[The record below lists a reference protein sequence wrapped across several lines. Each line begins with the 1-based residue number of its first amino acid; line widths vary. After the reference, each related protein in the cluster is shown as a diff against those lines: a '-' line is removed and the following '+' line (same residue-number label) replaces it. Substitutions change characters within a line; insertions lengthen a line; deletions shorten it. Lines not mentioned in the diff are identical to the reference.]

1 MDLRTKI
8 LVPFALL
15 LAVTVVVVTWR
26 VSAHMREAFSGLD
39 ELHTAALAGQLQRE
53 FELRSE
59 SLAQQVTGIAHA
71 ESTLRMAVDMNRP
84 NADLAL
90 YVNEARDLAAEHHLD
105 FLELVGDD
113 GNIISSAQWPARF
126 GYKEQWLLD
135 GGDWDSRRAFARH
148 EELPNGVSLAIEAVR
163 TVKVADK
170 KLYIVAGRRLS
181 VESVRDLAPLVGID
195 VFLYRRPASGAA
207 GELEKVSTSAST
219 TDPALLLGR
228 LNELAP
234 SVKRTSINAPQQL
247 GPAKPREGSSG
258 HISGAA
264 YTLAGEQQ
272 FHLIT
277 FTGSENELVGAL
289 ALVSSRE
296 ALQQLERQVRNVAF
310 AVAATAVIIALL
322 VSGWTAA
329 RITRPVERLAN
340 AADEVASGNLGFQ
353 VDDSAQDEIGRLAY
367 AFNRMTRE
375 LLEQRER
382 LVQSERVAAWRE
394 LARRLAHELKNP
406 LFPLQITVENL
417 LRAREQTPA
426 EFDEVFQESANTL
439 LAEIGNLKGIVG
451 RFSDFSRMPSPEFQ
465 PVQINDV
472 VRRAVKFY
480 EPQFTANGRPAVTPE
495 LELDSALETAT
506 IPADPELLHRAIS
519 NLVLNALDAMP
530 QGGTLRLRTLRR
542 NSTVR
547 IEVTDTGVGL
557 TAEERRR
564 LCTPYYT
571 SKQYGTGL
579 GLAIVQ
585 SVVNDHKGTIS
596 VESEKGKGTTFI
608 VELPRNLNDN

>member
-15 LAVTVVVVTWR
+15 VAVTVVVVTWR

-53 FELRSE
+53 FELRAE
-59 SLAQQVTGIAHA
+59 SLAQQVAGIAHA
-71 ESTLRMAVDMNRP
+71 ESTLRMAVEMSRP
-84 NADLAL
+84 NADLSL
-90 YVNEARDLAAEHHLD
+90 YVNEARDLATEHHLD
-105 FLELVGDD
+105 FLELVADD
-113 GNIISSAQWPARF
+113 GSIISSAQWPARF

-135 GGDWDSRRAFARH
+135 RTDWDSQRAFARQ
-148 EELPNGVSLAIEAVR
+148 EELPNGNSLALEAVR

-170 KLYIVAGRRLS
+170 QLYIVAGRRLS
-181 VESVRDLAPLVGID
+181 VDSVRDVAPLAGLD
-195 VFLYRRPASGAA
+195 VFLYRRAGPTAS
-207 GELEKVSTSAST
+207 GELEKVSSSNST
-219 TDPALLLGR
+219 IDATLLLKR
-228 LNELAP
+228 LDELTAGP
-234 SVKRTSINAPQQL
+234 KKISINAPQQL
-247 GPAKPREGSSG
+247 GPGKSPEASAT
-258 HISGAA
+258 HIVGAT
-264 YTLAGEQQ
+264 YPLVGDQQ

-277 FTGSENELVGAL
+277 FTGPSSEVTGAL
-289 ALVSSRE
+289 ALVSSRQ

-310 AVAATAVIIALL
+310 AVAATAVILALL

-329 RITRPVERLAN
+329 RITRPVERLAL
-340 AADEVASGNLGFQ
+340 AADEVASGNLGIQ

-426 EFDEVFQESANTL
+426 EFDEVFRESAKTL
-439 LAEIGNLKGIVG
+439 LAEIANLKGIVG

-465 PVQINDV
+465 PVRINEV

-480 EPQFTANGRPAVTPE
+480 EPQFTANGRPAVTPHMQLDAG
-495 LELDSALETAT
+495 LENVT
-506 IPADPELLHRAIS
+506 ISADPELLHRAIS

-530 QGGTLRLRTLRR
+530 QGGALTLRTARGS
-542 NSTVR
+542 NSVR
-547 IEVTDTGVGL
+547 IEVADTGIGL

-564 LCTPYYT
+564 LFTPYYT

-585 SVVNDHKGTIS
+585 SVISDHKGTIN
-596 VESEKGKGTTFI
+596 VASEKGRGTTFV
-608 VELPRNLNDN
+608 VELPWNNNN

>member
-26 VSAHMREAFSGLD
+26 VSAHTREAFFGLD

-53 FELRSE
+53 FDLRAE
-59 SLAQQVTGIAHA
+59 SLAQQAAGIAHA
-71 ESTLRMAVDMNRP
+71 ESTLRMAVELNRP
-84 NADLAL
+84 NADLSL

-105 FLELVGDD
+105 FLELVADD
-113 GNIISSAQWPARF
+113 GSIISSAQWPARF
-126 GYKEQWLLD
+126 GYKEQWLLERS
-135 GGDWDSRRAFARH
+135 DWDSQRAFARQ
-148 EELPNGVSLAIEAVR
+148 EELPSGSSLALDVVR
-163 TVKVADK
+163 TVKVSDK
-170 KLYIVAGRRLS
+170 QLYIVAGRRLS
-181 VESVRDLAPLVGID
+181 VESVRDVAPLAGMD
-195 VFLYRRPASGAA
+195 VFLYRRASSGAS
-207 GELEKVSTSAST
+207 GELEKVSTSASSI
-219 TDPALLLGR
+219 DSALLQKR
-228 LNELAP
+228 LNEITTAAKKV
-234 SVKRTSINAPQQL
+234 SVNAPQQL
-247 GPAKPREGSSG
+247 GPAKSQPGSAS
-258 HISGAA
+258 HIVGASYSLTA
-264 YTLAGEQQ
+264 EQQ
-272 FHLIT
+272 FHLIS
-277 FTGSENELVGAL
+277 FTGPDDAVTGAL
-289 ALVSSRE
+289 ALVSSRQ

-310 AVAATAVIIALL
+310 AVAATAVILALL

-329 RITRPVERLAN
+329 KITRPVERLAM
-340 AADEVASGNLGFQ
+340 AADEVASGNLVVQ

-417 LRAREQTPA
+417 LRAREQTPM
-426 EFDEVFQESANTL
+426 EFDEVFRESAKTL

-465 PVQINDV
+465 PVRINDV

-480 EPQFTANGRPAVTPE
+480 EPQFTANGRPAVT
-495 LELDSALETAT
+495 SALQLDGGLDNLT
-506 IPADPELLHRAIS
+506 ISADPELLHRAIS

-530 QGGTLRLRTLRR
+530 EGGTLTLRTSRGEG
-542 NSTVR
+542 SVR
-547 IEVTDTGVGL
+547 IEVADTGVGL

-564 LCTPYYT
+564 LFTPYYT

-579 GLAIVQ
+579 GLAIAQ
-585 SVVNDHKGTIS
+585 SVISDHKGTIT
-596 VESEKGKGTTFI
+596 VESQKGRGTRFI
-608 VELPRNLNDN
+608 VELPN